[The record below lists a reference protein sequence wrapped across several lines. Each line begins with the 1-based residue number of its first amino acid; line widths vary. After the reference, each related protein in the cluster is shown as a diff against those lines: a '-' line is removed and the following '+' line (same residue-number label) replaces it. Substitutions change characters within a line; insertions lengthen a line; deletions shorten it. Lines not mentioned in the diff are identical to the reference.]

1 MKIMKIIS
9 FVFITTIAIQL
20 VAKEEWVDGK
30 LWHYTVLGSEVSVGG
45 DEHKSELAVSQS
57 TSGKITIPA
66 FLGGYP
72 VTKIGTG
79 AFKECKLLTEV
90 VIPNNITIIGSHAF
104 SGCKSLIKVVI
115 PDSVTSI
122 RQGAFSGCDALEKVT
137 IGKNVVNIEQYAF
150 MNSSNLDRLEIAW
163 LRTIAN
169 LSAMGVGDGNGELI
183 VKDIAKYSLSSEL
196 QDRAIAN
203 IEIEGDTA
211 IDSFVLKDGKVFD
224 CAVRIV
230 NKSEKG
236 AKVSLPKGFVY
247 EKFRGTK
254 PLHIPAASTNLLTI
268 TRTKGNTFLIS
279 REELV
284 LEVQE

>member
-1 MKIMKIIS
+1 MTYIGCNAFEYCASLVTINVPNGIESVEAKTFAGCVSLQEVILPDSIKVIGDYSFSGCNKI
-9 FVFITTIAIQL
+9 
-20 VAKEEWVDGK
+20 
-30 LWHYTVLGSEVSVGG
+30 
-45 DEHKSELAVSQS
+45 DE
-57 TSGKITIPA
+57 I
-66 FLGGYP
+66 
-72 VTKIGTG
+72 
-79 AFKECKLLTEV
+79 
-90 VIPNNITIIGSHAF
+90 VIPNNVTKIAENAF
-104 SGCKSLIKVVI
+104 S
-115 PDSVTSI
+115 
-122 RQGAFSGCDALEKVT
+122 RCDKLQL
-137 IGKNVVNIEQYAF
+137 NWQ
-150 MNSSNLDRLEIAW
+150 
-163 LRTIAN
+163 RTVAN
-169 LSAMGVGDGNGELI
+169 LSAMGIGSGNGEAV
-183 VKDIAKYSLSSEL
+183 VKNAAAYNLSSEL
-196 QDRAIAN
+196 QDRVIAN

-284 LEVQE
+284 TEVVE

>member
-1 MKIMKIIS
+1 
-9 FVFITTIAIQL
+9 VFNKTDIVYPRTSEYSHFYYA
-20 VAKEEWVDGK
+20 EECSLFRSCKG
-30 LWHYTVLGSEVSVGG
+30 LRRAVLGKVPRFTA
-45 DEHKSELAVSQS
+45 DS
-57 TSGKITIPA
+57 TGKTMIA
-66 FLGGYP
+66 DD
-72 VTKIGTG
+72 
-79 AFKECKLLTEV
+79 
-90 VIPNNITIIGSHAF
+90 VIRNIAF
-104 SGCKSLIKVVI
+104 SVEELYYPKEFADDWESVLKLMGNTCRYGAYTGEWTNVGCVL
-115 PDSVTSI
+115 PE
-122 RQGAFSGCDALEKVT
+122 SGNLGKDAVYIT
-137 IGKNVVNIEQYAF
+137 AY
-150 MNSSNLDRLEIAW
+150 NLA
-163 LRTIAN
+163 
-169 LSAMGVGDGNGELI
+169 SAP
-183 VKDIAKYSLSSEL
+183 
-196 QDRAIAN
+196 QDKAIAN
-203 IEIEGDTA
+203 VEIAGDTA

>member
-1 MKIMKIIS
+1 M
-9 FVFITTIAIQL
+9 
-20 VAKEEWVDGK
+20 G
-30 LWHYTVLGSEVSVGG
+30 
-45 DEHKSELAVSQS
+45 
-57 TSGKITIPA
+57 
-66 FLGGYP
+66 
-72 VTKIGTG
+72 IG
-79 AFKECKLLTEV
+79 
-90 VIPNNITIIGSHAF
+90 
-104 SGCKSLIKVVI
+104 
-115 PDSVTSI
+115 
-122 RQGAFSGCDALEKVT
+122 R
-137 IGKNVVNIEQYAF
+137 
-150 MNSSNLDRLEIAW
+150 
-163 LRTIAN
+163 
-169 LSAMGVGDGNGELI
+169 GNGEAV
-183 VKDIAKYSLSSEL
+183 VKNAAAYNLSSEL
-196 QDRAIAN
+196 LDRAIAN

-284 LEVQE
+284 TEVVE

>member
-1 MKIMKIIS
+1 M
-9 FVFITTIAIQL
+9 
-20 VAKEEWVDGK
+20 D
-30 LWHYTVLGSEVSVGG
+30 
-45 DEHKSELAVSQS
+45 
-57 TSGKITIPA
+57 
-66 FLGGYP
+66 
-72 VTKIGTG
+72 
-79 AFKECKLLTEV
+79 
-90 VIPNNITIIGSHAF
+90 AF
-104 SGCKSLIKVVI
+104 SGC
-115 PDSVTSI
+115 
-122 RQGAFSGCDALEKVT
+122 G
-137 IGKNVVNIEQYAF
+137 
-150 MNSSNLDRLEIAW
+150 RLNASW
-163 LRTIAN
+163 QRTIAN
-169 LSAMGVGDGNGELI
+169 LSAMGIGSGNGEAV
-183 VKDIAKYSLSSEL
+183 VKNAAAYNLSSEL

-203 IEIEGDTA
+203 IEIEGDAA

-284 LEVQE
+284 TEVAE